1 MPFTE
6 FMWEETF
13 TDNSVFNGSHCEE
26 EATGLFLSALN
37 GNKAAWQDTMQ
48 MQIVTEPN

>member
-13 TDNSVFNGSHCEE
+13 TDNSVFNCSHCEE
-26 EATGLFLSALN
+26 EATGLFLSAWN
-37 GNKAAWQDTMQ
+37 RNKAAWQDTMQ